1 MSKRDF
7 LVEIGTEE
15 LPPASLF
22 TLATSF
28 AEGVTKGLDTAAIK
42 HGEVKWFATPRRL
55 AVYVVGVADQQPD
68 QQIKRQGP
76 AVANAFGPD
85 GQPTK
90 AALGFA
96 TSCGVS
102 VDQLQQV
109 DGPKGKVLQFE
120 GSKQGAATATLLPG
134 IVTTALDNLPIAR
147 RMRWGAGS
155 QEFVRPVHWVV
166 MLFGSSVIDAEI
178 LGIRTGKYTQGHRFH
193 GPKLLAVSNP
203 AKYAQL
209 LLEKAH
215 VVADVSA
222 RRERIRAEVNAV
234 AETIGGQAVIEDKL
248 LDEVTALVEWPVA
261 LCGRFDEEFLRLPQ
275 EVPIATMQDHQRY
288 FPVRSADGKLMN
300 YFITVANIASRDPDR
315 VRDGNERVV
324 RPRLADAAFFWDT
337 DRKERLEARYNAL
350 KSVTFQAKLG
360 SLADKSNRVAT
371 LAQRIAET
379 IGGSAD
385 LAQRAARLSKCDLLS
400 AMVGEFPELQ
410 GLMGKYY
417 AQHDGEDPEVA
428 SALEEQYW
436 PRFAGDKLPATKTGI
451 ALSIGDKLDTI
462 AGIFCIGQK
471 PSGTRD
477 PYGLRRAA
485 LGILRTIIEHKLD
498 LDLRQLV
505 DGAVSLQPVAAPEN
519 VGEEIWSYLMERLRA
534 SYLEE
539 SAGRAVTT
547 EMFDAVLASKPHSP
561 IDIDVRLQAL
571 EGFLALPEAASL
583 AAANKRIANILRKA
597 SGDDLSGAVETSRL
611 QEPAERQLFDHVV
624 SMERAVNPLFSRREY
639 TAALTQLATLK
650 EDVDRFF
657 DSVMVMADD
666 PDVRANRLGLLV
678 RLRGLFLQV
687 ADLSR
692 LPG

>member
-15 LPPASLF
+15 LPPKSLF
-22 TLATSF
+22 ILAAAF
-28 AEGVTKGLDTAAIK
+28 AAGVTKGLDDASIK
-42 HGEVKWFATPRRL
+42 HGDVKWYATPRRL
-55 AVYVVGVADQQPD
+55 AVFVAGVADQQPD

-76 AVANAFGPD
+76 SVANAFGPD

-96 TSCGVS
+96 ASCGVMLE
-102 VDQLQQV
+102 QLVQV

-120 GSKQGAATATLLPG
+120 GSKQGAVTTSLLPG
-134 IVTTALDNLPIAR
+134 IVTTSLEGLPIAR

-166 MLFGSSVIDAEI
+166 MLFGSSVVEAEI
-178 LGIRTGKYTQGHRFH
+178 LGIPAGKQSQGHRFH
-193 GPKLLAVSNP
+193 GPKQLVIGNP
-203 AKYAQL
+203 AKYAEV
-209 LLEKAH
+209 LLEKGH
-215 VVADVSA
+215 VVADVEV
-222 RRERIRAEVNAV
+222 RRERIRSEVNAI
-234 AETIGGQAVIEDKL
+234 AETLGGQAVIEPWL

-261 LCGRFDEEFLRLPQ
+261 LSGRFDEQFLRLPQ
-275 EVPIATMQDHQRY
+275 EVPIATMQDNQRY
-288 FPVRSADGKLMN
+288 FPVRTSDGQLMN
-300 YFITVANIASRDPDR
+300 CFITVANIASRDPDR

-337 DRKERLEARYNAL
+337 DRKERLEARFAAL

-360 SLADKSNRVAT
+360 SLADKSTRVVTIAQRVA
-371 LAQRIAET
+371 AG
-379 IGGSAD
+379 IGGNAE
-385 LAQRAARLSKCDLLS
+385 LAGRAAKLSKCDLLS

-417 AQHDGEDPEVA
+417 AQLDGEDAEVA
-428 SALEEQYW
+428 TALEEQYW
-436 PRFAGDKLPATKTGI
+436 PRFAGDKLPDTKTGI
-451 ALSIGDKLDTI
+451 ALSIADKLDTI
-462 AGIFCIGQK
+462 AGIFSIGQK
-471 PSGTRD
+471 PSGTKD

-485 LGILRTIIEHKLD
+485 LGILRTINEHKLD
-498 LDLRQLV
+498 LDLRRLV
-505 DGAVSLQPVAAPEN
+505 DVAVSLQPVTAPEN
-519 VGEEIWSYLMERLRA
+519 ISEEIWGYLMERLRA
-534 SYLEE
+534 SYLED
-539 SAGRAVTT
+539 AGSRAVTT
-547 EMFDAVLASKPHSP
+547 EMFDAVLASKPQSTLDL
-561 IDIDVRLQAL
+561 DIRLQAL

-597 SGDDLSGAVETSRL
+597 TGDLSGIVEIGQFR
-611 QEPAERQLFDHVV
+611 EPAERQLFDHVV

-639 TAALTQLATLK
+639 TGALTQLATLK
-650 EDVDRFF
+650 DDVDRFF
-657 DSVMVMADD
+657 DSVMVMAED
-666 PDVRANRLGLLV
+666 PEVRANRLGLLV

>member
-15 LPPASLF
+15 LPPKSLF
-22 TLATSF
+22 TLAAAF

-42 HGEVKWFATPRRL
+42 HGDVKWFATPRRL
-55 AVYVVGVADQQPD
+55 AVYVAGVADQQPD

-76 AVANAFGPD
+76 AVANAFAPD

-96 TSCGVS
+96 ASCGVA
-102 VDQLQQV
+102 VDQLLQV

-120 GSKQGAATATLLPG
+120 GSKQGAVTTSLLPG

-166 MLFGSSVIDAEI
+166 MLFGSSVVEAEI
-178 LGIRTGKYTQGHRFH
+178 LGIQAGKQSQGHRFH
-193 GPKLLAVSNP
+193 GPKQLTITNP
-203 AKYAQL
+203 AKYAEV

-215 VVADVSA
+215 VVADVA
-222 RRERIRAEVNAV
+222 VRRERIRAEVTAL
-234 AETIGGQAVIEDKL
+234 ADAIGGKAVIEDWL
-248 LDEVTALVEWPVA
+248 LDEVTALVEWPVP
-261 LCGRFDEEFLRLPQ
+261 LSGRFDEEFLRLPQ
-275 EVPIATMQDHQRY
+275 EVPIATMQDNQRY

-300 YFITVANIASRDPDR
+300 YFITVANIASREPDR

-337 DRKERLEARYNAL
+337 DRKERLETRATAL
-350 KSVTFQAKLG
+350 KAVTFQAKLG
-360 SLADKSNRVAT
+360 SLWDKSNRVAT

-379 IGGSAD
+379 IGGNAE

-417 AQHDGEDPEVA
+417 AQQDSEDPEVA
-428 SALEEQYW
+428 TALEEQYW

-451 ALSIGDKLDTI
+451 ALSIADRLDTI
-462 AGIFCIGQK
+462 AGIFSIGQK

-498 LDLRQLV
+498 LDLRRLV
-505 DGAVSLQPVAAPEN
+505 DGAVSLQPVPAPEN
-519 VGEEIWSYLMERLRA
+519 VGEEIWNYLMERFRA

-539 SAGRAVTT
+539 TAGRAVTT
-547 EMFDAVLASKPHSP
+547 EMFDAVLASKAHSP

-597 SGDDLSGAVETSRL
+597 TGDLSGAVETGRL
-611 QEPAERQLFDHVV
+611 REPAERQLFDHVV

-639 TAALTQLATLK
+639 TSALTQLATLK
-650 EDVDRFF
+650 DDVDRFF

-666 PDVRANRLGLLV
+666 LDVRANRLGLLV